1 MPGRASFAGTSASGV
16 VDCVDLATE
25 EGRARLDDEG
35 LWFVVLDFEGRGH
48 AWRFAEREGWRAERD
63 DLATGGVARDV
74 LSRAATT
81 WRGPQADTWTSSAS
95 ADRYRDGV
103 VRIREHVREGDVY
116 QVNLCRVLRAPL
128 PAVDGH
134 EPDAVALAATLAAG
148 NPAPYGGYVHVPAG
162 NGVEPVWVVT
172 ASPELFLRRNGATLT
187 SARSRARRRPPTAC
201 SPRTRPRTS

>member
-1 MPGRASFAGTSASGV
+1 ASFAGTSASGV

-134 EPDAVALAATLAAG
+134 EPDAV
-148 NPAPYGGYVHVPAG
+148 
-162 NGVEPVWVVT
+162 
-172 ASPELFLRRNGATLT
+172 
-187 SARSRARRRPPTAC
+187 
-201 SPRTRPRTS
+201 